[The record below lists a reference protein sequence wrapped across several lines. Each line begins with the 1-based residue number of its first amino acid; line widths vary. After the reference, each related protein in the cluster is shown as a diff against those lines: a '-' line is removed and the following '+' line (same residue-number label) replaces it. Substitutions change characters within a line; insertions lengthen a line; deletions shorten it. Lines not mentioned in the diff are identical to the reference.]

1 MLLKHIK
8 IALTGKMRSGKDTVY
23 GILKDEFKTPSLG
36 DKQVTQY
43 TFGSRLKYFAH
54 ELFPD
59 ELSKGKPRKLYQEF
73 GQLMRQIDPN
83 VWINK
88 VDEKVRRR
96 VKYASYFNKEGDASI
111 VSIITDLRQP
121 NEYKYCRDNGFY
133 IIRINA
139 SDKTRMARMK
149 ADGDNVSLGD
159 LKHETETY
167 VDSYDVDYEINNDS
181 LSSSSIYNIELQVE
195 KIVADILTK
204 EDGNN
209 E

>member
-23 GILKDEFKTPSLG
+23 GILRDEFETPSLG
-36 DKQVTQY
+36 DKAQVDQY
-43 TFGSRLKYFAH
+43 TFGGRLKHFAH

-83 VWINK
+83 VWVNQVHKKISQVEV
-88 VDEKVRRR
+88 VDEH
-96 VKYASYFNKEGDASI
+96 DSI
-111 VSIITDLRQP
+111 VVSIITDLRQP
-121 NEYKYCRDNGFY
+121 NEYKYCRDNGFH
-133 IIRINA
+133 IIRIKA
-139 SDKTRMARMK
+139 SDETRMARMK
-149 ADGDNVSLGD
+149 ANGDNVSLGD
-159 LKHETETY
+159 LKHETESY
-167 VDSYDVDYEINNDS
+167 VDAYDVDYEINNDS

-195 KIVADILTK
+195 KIVADILAKEK

-209 E
+209 EQI

>member
-23 GILKDEFKTPSLG
+23 GILRDEFEAPSLG
-36 DKQVTQY
+36 KAQVVQY
-43 TFGSRLKYFAH
+43 TFGGRLKHFAH

-83 VWINK
+83 VWVNQVHKKISQVEDYAVF
-88 VDEKVRRR
+88 VDEH
-96 VKYASYFNKEGDASI
+96 NSI
-111 VSIITDLRQP
+111 VVSIITDLRQP
-121 NEYKYCRDNGFY
+121 NEYKYCRDNGFH
-133 IIRINA
+133 IIRIKA
-139 SDKTRMARMK
+139 SDETRMARMK
-149 ADGDNVSLGD
+149 ANGDNVSLGD
-159 LKHETETY
+159 LKHETESY
-167 VDSYDVDYEINNDS
+167 VDAYDVDYEIDNDS

>member
-96 VKYASYFNKEGDASI
+96 VKYASYFNKGSDASI

-121 NEYKYCRDNGFY
+121 NEYKYCRDNGFH
-133 IIRINA
+133 IIRIKA

>member
-23 GILKDEFKTPSLG
+23 GILRDEFETPSLG
-36 DKQVTQY
+36 DKAQVDQY
-43 TFGSRLKYFAH
+43 TFGGRLKHFAH

-83 VWINK
+83 VWINQVHK
-88 VDEKVRRR
+88 KISQVEVVDEH
-96 VKYASYFNKEGDASI
+96 DSI
-111 VSIITDLRQP
+111 VVSIITDLRQP
-121 NEYKYCRDNGFY
+121 NEYKYCRDNGFH
-133 IIRINA
+133 IIRIKA

-159 LKHETETY
+159 LQHETETY
-167 VDSYDVDYEINNDS
+167 VDSYGVDYEINNDS

-195 KIVADILTK
+195 KIVADILAKEK

-209 E
+209 EQI

>member
-23 GILKDEFKTPSLG
+23 GILRDEFEAPSLG
-36 DKQVTQY
+36 KAQVDQY
-43 TFGSRLKYFAH
+43 TFGGRLKHFAH

-83 VWINK
+83 VWINQVHK
-88 VDEKVRRR
+88 EISQAEVVDEH
-96 VKYASYFNKEGDASI
+96 DSI
-111 VSIITDLRQP
+111 VVSIITDLRQP
-121 NEYKYCRDNGFY
+121 NEYKYCRDNGFH
-133 IIRINA
+133 IIRIKA
-139 SDKTRMARMK
+139 SDETRMARMK

-167 VDSYDVDYEINNDS
+167 VDSYDVDYEIDNDS

-209 E
+209 EQI